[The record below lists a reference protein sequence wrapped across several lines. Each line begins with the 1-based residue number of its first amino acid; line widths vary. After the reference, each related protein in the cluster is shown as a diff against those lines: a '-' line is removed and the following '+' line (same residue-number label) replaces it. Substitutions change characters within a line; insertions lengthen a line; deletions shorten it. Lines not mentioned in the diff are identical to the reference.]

1 MRDGEEVNSASTLTA
16 RDDGLPNVSWQDD
29 DRAACCA
36 LLHIG
41 ASGILAGM
49 NQTLPLCLIAALAE
63 NRVIGRDNQL
73 PWHLPADLKH
83 FKAKTLGKP
92 IIMGR
97 KTFDSLGRALPGRT
111 NIVVSRQSGLQLP
124 GAEVFDSIE
133 AALDFAEQ
141 QAAIDGVDEV
151 MVIGGETLYRQCL
164 EDADR
169 LYLTRIESAPDGDAW
184 FPELDAAQWLL
195 VSERAVAAGD
205 GYPAHAYQV
214 LERRR

>member
-1 MRDGEEVNSASTLTA
+1 MTGTV
-16 RDDGLPNVSWQDD
+16 
-29 DRAACCA
+29 RAA
-36 LLHIG
+36 G
-41 ASGILAGM
+41 R
-49 NQTLPLCLIAALAE
+49 TLELAE
-63 NRVIGRDNQL
+63 DILLG
-73 PWHLPADLKH
+73 ADL
-83 FKAKTLGKP
+83 L
-92 IIMGR
+92 
-97 KTFDSLGRALPGRT
+97 
-111 NIVVSRQSGLQLP
+111 
-124 GAEVFDSIE
+124 
-133 AALDFAEQ
+133 
-141 QAAIDGVDEV
+141 DGVDEV